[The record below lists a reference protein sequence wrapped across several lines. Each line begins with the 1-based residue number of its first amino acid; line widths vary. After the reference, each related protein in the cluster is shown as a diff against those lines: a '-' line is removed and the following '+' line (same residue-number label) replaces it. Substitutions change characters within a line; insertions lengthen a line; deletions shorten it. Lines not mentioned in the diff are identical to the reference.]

1 MVIVS
6 RWGGYIQKTYRGHY
20 ITNPNNALLQDK
32 SLIFIIFLH
41 CFIPPNMGN
50 LTHLAVLDPEI
61 KPFERLIFPTKYS
74 ESPKVESRLAIGQV
88 KKMTPDIAPAW
99 KPQP

>member
-1 MVIVS
+1 
-6 RWGGYIQKTYRGHY
+6 
-20 ITNPNNALLQDK
+20 
-32 SLIFIIFLH
+32 
-41 CFIPPNMGN
+41 MGN